1 MNTNLSAIPVWVV
14 VVLVVLSLA
23 QITLDVVAFLD
34 LYRRPSE
41 QVVFGNKWIWVAI
54 VLLVNTV
61 GPILYLAVGRKPPPV
76 AHDAAA
82 PPSPPVRAEDIA
94 DVLYGRR
101 KEDGPR

>member
-1 MNTNLSAIPVWVV
+1 MHTNLTSVPGW
-14 VVLVVLSLA
+14 VLVVLGLLVVA
-23 QITLDVVAFLD
+23 QITLDVIALLD
-34 LYRRPSE
+34 LYRRPSQ
-41 QVVFGNKWIWVAI
+41 QVVFANKWIWVAI

>member
-1 MNTNLSAIPVWVV
+1 MRTNLAAVTVW
-14 VVLVVLSLA
+14 VLVVLGVLTLVE
-23 QITLDVVAFLD
+23 ITLDVIALLD
-34 LYRRPSE
+34 LYRRPTA
-41 QVVFGNKWIWVAI
+41 QVVLENKWIWVAI

>member
-1 MNTNLSAIPVWVV
+1 MDASLSGVPVW
-14 VVLVVLSLA
+14 VLVVLGVLA
-23 QITLDVVAFLD
+23 VVQITLDVIALLD
-34 LYRRPSE
+34 LYRRPTA
-41 QVVFGNKWIWVAI
+41 QVVFENKWIWVAI

-61 GPILYLAVGRKPPPV
+61 GPILYLAVGRKSPPV